1 MTSIN
6 FMNSMI
12 SMKSVNLMTL
22 MNWITFINLLNYDLQ
37 NFNGMVNVMSPL
49 TNIISLTSINSTVY
63 YLLIY
68 MALYAGRA

>member
-49 TNIISLTSINSTVY
+49 TKHN
-63 YLLIY
+63 LLDLHAFY
-68 MALYAGRA
+68 DLH